1 MQGVCSGGAHVF
13 QSDGMRWGVVRIGLQ
28 MDHDVEWEVL
38 QLLDRRLRDG
48 RDEVLVHWACS
59 WLKRADYEAKRA
71 DVVQLIA
78 ERFVGLSDEQVLVQ
92 WACSCVLAL
101 GVAEELLV
109 DWGMDEVPTGDGNVE
124 DAPVAVS
131 AGVVAVAVKRRR
143 VKRRNW

>member
-1 MQGVCSGGAHVF
+1 
-13 QSDGMRWGVVRIGLQ
+13 
-28 MDHDVEWEVL
+28 MDHDVEWEVM

-59 WLKRADYEAKRA
+59 WLKRADYEAKKA

-92 WACSCVLAL
+92 WACSWVLTI

-109 DWGMDEVPTGDGNVE
+109 DWGVDEVPTGDSNVE